1 MQLVIARIKP
11 MTGSKMGILIVE
23 DDKDLS
29 DAYEIILS
37 SAGYS
42 VHLAENGQ
50 EALDTLARDGDPDV
64 IFLDLRMPVMDGIE
78 FLERYHPG
86 EHLGTTIIVF
96 SNYDAQKEVDEAF
109 RLGAHRYVL
118 KAKASP
124 RALVKIV
131 EGLETETARS
141 ASP

>member
-1 MQLVIARIKP
+1 MTKVDILV
-11 MTGSKMGILIVE
+11 VE
-23 DDKDLS
+23 DDKDLC

-37 SAGYS
+37 SAGYA
-42 VHLAENGQ
+42 VRTAENGK
-50 EALDTLARDGDPDV
+50 EALESVNDKGDPDI

-131 EGLETETARS
+131 EGLEAEMTKS
-141 ASP
+141 ADL